1 MCKVAP
7 LDGSSSVMER
17 EKENSTLPSLQS
29 QQSRAV
35 LEVLEWQTLLQTNR
49 RLSSSTF
56 YPLLVAY
63 AVLVIFGVL
72 TNVLVIFLIR
82 RQRSRSFPSI
92 NIKVVIIN

>member
-49 RLSSSTF
+49 PLSSSTF

-92 NIKVVIIN
+92 NMKVVIIN